1 MCNKK
6 SDLRLSIPLLFAI
19 SISFMKTTKNDDA
32 KVFQDIG
39 NTWNKVFQKFS
50 ANETLCFSRRNKVF
64 LRLKQ
69 SVSST
74 DTVIGLLRQSK
85 TMRLAKPDQ
94 PQVEKSMANVRK

>member
-19 SISFMKTTKNDDA
+19 SISFMKTSKNDDA

-50 ANETLCFSRRNKVF
+50 ANETLCFWLKNKVF
-64 LRLKQ
+64 FRSKHF
-69 SVSST
+69 VSST
-74 DTVIGLLRQSK
+74 DTVMGLLRQTK
-85 TMRLAKPDQ
+85 TYAVGKVRV
-94 PQVEKSMANVRK
+94 QV